1 MSRFLRAR
9 DEEQHASNL
18 ELFYD
23 LVFVLAVTQI
33 SHLLL
38 KDLTWRGAGEA
49 ALVLLVVWWAW
60 NYTTWVTNALDPEAV
75 PVRLVV
81 LAIMFASLVMAVAI
95 PGAFADRALL
105 FAGAYVAIQIGR
117 HAFLTFVVADRDSQE
132 REPALHILI
141 WFCAAGLF
149 WIAGA
154 LAGGTAQIALWLVAL
169 AIDYTAPLFLYRVP
183 GRPKLEPSAW
193 DLETSHFA
201 ERFQLFVIIALGESI
216 VVTGATTSELSLGIA
231 RLSAF
236 GVAFLMTAAFWWLYF
251 SYVAAIAQRRLELA
265 TERTTMAR
273 DGYTFLHVVLVAGII
288 VSAVGDEIVI
298 AHPTE
303 TLHTAELVAVV
314 AGPVIYLVGHVLF
327 RQVMAGSMSGK
338 RVAGVVACV
347 GVGFLGLVI
356 PALAVATLL
365 LLVLV
370 AIIAAEH
377 QSGRRRRERGEPSP
391 MQKLEASEATATEP
405 SAQRAG

>member
-38 KDLTWRGAGEA
+38 KNLTWRGAGEA

-141 WFCAAGLF
+141 WFCAAGVF

-154 LAGGTAQIALWLVAL
+154 LAAGTAQIALWLLCL
-169 AIDYTAPLFLYRVP
+169 AIDYAAPLFLYRVP

-273 DGYTFLHVVLVAGII
+273 DGYTYLHVVLVAGII

-298 AHPTE
+298 QHPTE
-303 TLHTAELVAVV
+303 TLPAAQLVAVV
-314 AGPVIYLVGHVLF
+314 AGPIIYLVGHVLF
-327 RQVMAGSMSGK
+327 RLAMAGSLSK
-338 RVAGVVACV
+338 RRLGGAIAC
-347 GVGFLGLVI
+347 
-356 PALAVATLL
+356 A
-365 LLVLV
+365 LV
-370 AIIAAEH
+370 AVVGAFA
-377 QSGRRRRERGEPSP
+377 
-391 MQKLEASEATATEP
+391 
-405 SAQRAG
+405 

>member
-1 MSRFLRAR
+1 MSRFLRQR

-33 SHLLL
+33 SHLMLA
-38 KDLTWRGAGEA
+38 DLTWGGAGRA
-49 ALVLLVVWWAW
+49 TLVLLVIWWAW
-60 NYTTWVTNALDPEAV
+60 NYTTWVTNVLDPEAV
-75 PVRLVV
+75 QVRLLV
-81 LAIMFASLVMAVAI
+81 LAIMFASLLMAVAI
-95 PGAFADRALL
+95 PGAFANRALL
-105 FAGAYVAIQIGR
+105 FAGAYVAIQVGR
-117 HAFLTFVVADRDSQE
+117 HAFLTFVVAGRGSPD

-141 WFCAAGLF
+141 WFCAAGVF
-149 WIAGA
+149 WLAGA
-154 LAGGTAQIALWLVAL
+154 FASGSAQIAFWLVAL
-169 AIDYTAPLFLYRVP
+169 AIDYAAPLFLYRVP
-183 GRPKLEPSAW
+183 GRPKLDPTAW
-193 DLETSHFA
+193 NVETSHFA

-216 VVTGATTSELSLGIA
+216 VVTGATTSQLSLGVA
-231 RLSAF
+231 RLVAF
-236 GVAFLMTAAFWWLYF
+236 GAAFLITAAFWWLYF
-251 SYVAAIAQRRLELA
+251 SYVAAIAQKRLELS
-265 TERTTMAR
+265 ENRTTLAR
-273 DGYTFLHVVLVAGII
+273 DGYTFLHVVLVAGVI

-314 AGPVIYLVGHVLF
+314 AGPVLYLVGHVLF

-356 PALAVATLL
+356 PALAVLVLL
-365 LLVLV
+365 LVVLV
-370 AIIAAEH
+370 AIIVTEH
-377 QSGRRRRERGEPSP
+377 EGGRRRRQRGELSP
-391 MQKLEASEATATEP
+391 IQALESEAATEP

>member
-9 DEEQHASNL
+9 DEAQHASNL

-33 SHLLL
+33 SHLLFA
-38 KDLTWRGAGEA
+38 DLTWRGSAKSL
-49 ALVLLVVWWAW
+49 LVLLVVWWAW
-60 NYTTWVTNALDPEAV
+60 NYTTWVTNALDPDAIV
-75 PVRLVV
+75 VRLLV

-95 PGAFADRALL
+95 PEAFGSRALL
-105 FAGAYVAIQIGR
+105 FVGAYVAIQIGR

-141 WFCAAGLF
+141 WFCAAGAF
-149 WIAGA
+149 WVAGA
-154 LAGGTAQIALWLVAL
+154 LAGGTAQIALWLLAL
-169 AIDYTAPLFLYRVP
+169 AIDYAPPLFLYRVP

-193 DLETSHFA
+193 NLETSHFA

-251 SYVAAIAQRRLELA
+251 SYVAGIAQRRLELA
-265 TERTTMAR
+265 EERTTMAR
-273 DGYTFLHVVLVAGII
+273 DGYTFLHVVLVAGVI

-327 RQVMAGSMSGK
+327 RQVMAGSVSGK
-338 RVAGVVACV
+338 RLTGVVACV
-347 GVGFLGLVI
+347 AVGFLGLLI
-356 PALAVATLL
+356 PALAVAALL
-365 LLVLV
+365 LFVLV
-370 AIIAAEH
+370 AIIAAE
-377 QSGRRRRERGEPSP
+377 QLSGRRRRQRGEPSP
-391 MQKLEASEATATEP
+391 LQRLETPRP
-405 SAQRAG
+405 SGP